1 MPIFWFWP
9 QKGLIFPEKPKNNKI
24 LSKCWKF
31 SKKGVFQEKAKML
44 FSTQVSLKNG
54 QNSQNWVFFG
64 QKRRFWGPLSA
75 LFGMDNV
82 KNPIK
87 FESPIINWV

>member
-1 MPIFWFWP
+1 MS
-9 QKGLIFPEKPKNNKI
+9 KVALKNTRK
-24 LSKCWKF
+24 L
-31 SKKGVFQEKAKML
+31 SKKGGFFGKRPKMH
-44 FSTQVSLKNG
+44 FTTQVAVKNG

-87 FESPIINWV
+87 FESPIIN